1 MHPLDE
7 YIQQKIKEAL
17 QNHDSVIKEE
27 DAQQIV
33 QTLMPLVET
42 VVAEKI
48 KLHLRI
54 LAEYLIE
61 SLMKTEE
68 NSGDAKDT

>member
-1 MHPLDE
+1 LD
-7 YIQQKIKEAL
+7 K
-17 QNHDSVIKEE
+17 HDTVIKEE
-27 DAQQIV
+27 DAQKIV
-33 QTLMPLVET
+33 QTLMPLVEK

-48 KLHLRI
+48 KLHLTI

-61 SLMKTEE
+61 SLMKKEE

>member
-1 MHPLDE
+1 MD
-7 YIQQKIKEAL
+7 K
-17 QNHDSVIKEE
+17 HDTVIKEE
-27 DAQQIV
+27 DAQKIV
-33 QTLMPLVET
+33 QTLMPLVEK

-48 KLHLRI
+48 KLHLTI

-61 SLMKTEE
+61 SLMKKEE